1 MTATG
6 IRLPRRETCRD
17 MAGNPG
23 PERLVRSFGRSAVYI
38 PVALAVCGP
47 AVGFHWLLLS
57 YAALSACGLLAGRRL
72 RAGVPGRGLRVL
84 AGIPV
89 GWDARPAMTP
99 VAAWLGV
106 LVVGQFTFHFG
117 ATVEAFGTEAVTAGA
132 FMDAWQGAVD
142 GVVSWFN
149 PFFAVA
155 MGSCA
160 ATVALAGLIDGIWLG
175 RVSAGAGLPPW
186 KVLPPGRSWRQRRA
200 RENARCRAWLLS
212 DAEPRE

>member
-1 MTATG
+1 MST
-6 IRLPRRETCRD
+6 PSRD
-17 MAGNPG
+17 MAGYPG
-23 PERLVRSFGRSAVYI
+23 PERLFRSLARSAVYV

-47 AVGFHWLLLS
+47 AGGFHWLLLS
-57 YAALSACGLLAGRRL
+57 YAALAACGLLAGRRL
-72 RAGVPGRGLRVL
+72 RCGAPGWGLRTL
-84 AGIPV
+84 AGIPA
-89 GWDARPAMTP
+89 GWDVRPAMTP
-99 VAAWLGV
+99 VAAWFGL
-106 LVVGQFTFHFG
+106 LAVGQFARQFM

>member
-1 MTATG
+1 MTAS
-6 IRLPRRETCRD
+6 CRD

-23 PERLVRSFGRSAVYI
+23 PERLFRSLARSAVYV

-47 AVGFHWLLLS
+47 AAGFHWLLLS
-57 YAALSACGLLAGRRL
+57 YAALAACGLLVGRRL
-72 RAGVPGRGLRVL
+72 RSGAPGWGLRIL

-99 VAAWLGV
+99 LAAWLG
-106 LVVGQFTFHFG
+106 LLAVGQFTFHFA
-117 ATVEAFGTEAVTAGA
+117 ATVEGFGSGAVTAEA
-132 FMDAWQGAVD
+132 FRDAWQQAVD

-160 ATVALAGLIDGIWLG
+160 AVVALAGLIDGIWLG
-175 RVSAGAGLPPW
+175 RVTAGAGLPPW
-186 KVLPPGRSWRQRRA
+186 KVVPPVRAWLERRA
-200 RENARCRAWLLS
+200 REDAHCRAWLRGE
-212 DAEPRE
+212 AEPGE